1 MLILN
6 LETEDF
12 TVTAKEHN
20 SNNISDVLSITVKQ
34 RKTKKE
40 INYSVKKELYA
51 KVIKIILE
59 KKKIENNIYTF
70 EEVDLIL
77 SVMPQDPQF
86 WFFPI
91 NNKHINKM
99 SNNVFKEIDKYKKI
113 FNIKSFN
120 VAVFY
125 AEKHGDI
132 INKFTNMF
140 INKKSNPLEVMETD
154 NVLISLHVS
163 LYIYLRILANVT
175 STKKPE
181 TKQINDA
188 NFLLQESIKFKI
200 LSLQTDDQMN
210 NYDKIINDSIKHYSG
225 LKDRKYYI
233 FGICQEV
240 NGKCNKCPL
249 SNYYPTI
256 NNDNRTARDC
266 YSPQSAINIIFKHNP
281 DLLKYTSAIH
291 QLITIIIDAIYRRLL
306 FLLCT

>member
-12 TVTAKEHN
+12 TVSAKEHN

-40 INYSVKKELYA
+40 INYSVKKDLYA

-59 KKKIENNIYTF
+59 KKKIENNTYTF

-91 NNKHINKM
+91 NNKHVSKM
-99 SNNVFKEIDKYKKI
+99 SNAVFKDIDKYKKT
-113 FNIKSFN
+113 FDIKTFN

-125 AEKHGDI
+125 AEKHADI
-132 INKFTNMF
+132 LNKFTNMF
-140 INKKSNPLEVMETD
+140 INKKSNPLDVMETD

-175 STKKPE
+175 NTKKPSFDE
-181 TKQINDA
+181 
-188 NFLLQESIKFKI
+188 LL
-200 LSLQTDDQMN
+200 
-210 NYDKIINDSIKHYSG
+210 
-225 LKDRKYYI
+225 
-233 FGICQEV
+233 
-240 NGKCNKCPL
+240 
-249 SNYYPTI
+249 
-256 NNDNRTARDC
+256 
-266 YSPQSAINIIFKHNP
+266 NI
-281 DLLKYTSAIH
+281 
-291 QLITIIIDAIYRRLL
+291 
-306 FLLCT
+306 